1 MRTEI
6 ILFTPQ
12 QMGVWELEAVLDIP
26 DQLSKLYKGEFF
38 GSSTVKI
45 LPTGDKQHDMNLEES
60 LIKHY
65 LFSKN

>member
-12 QMGVWELEAVLDIP
+12 EMGIWELEAVLDIP
-26 DQLSKLYKGEFF
+26 DQLAKMLKGEFF
-38 GSSTVKI
+38 GSQTVKI
-45 LPTGDKQHDMNLEES
+45 LPTKDEEQNKKQEES